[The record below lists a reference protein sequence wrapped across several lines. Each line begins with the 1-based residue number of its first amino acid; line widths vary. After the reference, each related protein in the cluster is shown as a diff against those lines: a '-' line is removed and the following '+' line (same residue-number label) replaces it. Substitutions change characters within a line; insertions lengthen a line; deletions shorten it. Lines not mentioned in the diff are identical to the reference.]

1 MQKRKSFLMKIFV
14 LLTVVFCTFALAF
27 GMVGCAAEPV
37 TIKSAALNANGE
49 IVLTYTDG
57 NTITVA
63 GSVKGETGAT
73 GAPGADAGTLKD
85 GCAHDFASHVVRYA
99 NCAQEGISVE
109 VCTKCNG
116 YKTVATPKNPAVHGT
131 YTTVIDANNF
141 VKVELTSY
149 ETPAGPDNKP
159 ATCFEDGYS
168 HTVCEKCGETM
179 TDAVLPKLDHKHP
192 NGSDA
197 YKLVTGAKE
206 NGNICMDGSYTAY
219 VCELCFDVDEEGTH
233 GAKPTYT
240 PAGEHHTAD
249 ETWALAAM
257 PTETSEG
264 KITGICT
271 LCDEEAEIVLPVLS
285 DATAYDKNIPTCVQ
299 AATATTELKKVYT
312 LNAAW
317 VAKYGWEGE
326 FKFDYIITHRIVDA
340 AGEDRFFEEGQSYVY
355 ATIADLFD
363 AGQITWSEGKQA
375 DCENERSAIVHD
387 CADCGHDVVIKSFGT
402 HVWENIVDEEGK
414 LIVVAPTCTEKGYY
428 EKECKVC
435 GIKEKVENA
444 NATDHTYVKEGDAIP
459 GANNTVTITAKCKDC
474 GDVIT
479 VTGIKN
485 DALSSDATCTAAS
498 KTVYDYTLNNQ
509 PAQITINGEGPV
521 DHKSALGLEIKE
533 GELYSYEAI
542 EAYLADVTWSAGNP
556 GDCSTEKYAYITCTM
571 CTEDIVFAAQG
582 PHNLQN
588 VVDEE
593 GKTIHHDATC
603 VEKGYYEK
611 KCTACDEIV
620 KIYDQEALDHSYK
633 LEGEPVA
640 IAGGKV
646 KLTAKCERCGN
657 TITIEGVKNAAESK
671 AATCVEVSKTVYD
684 YVLNSVPA
692 KLTIE
697 GDETVE
703 HITAA
708 GLKIWEGEE
717 KEYDDIVNY
726 ISEITWSEGKAG
738 DCSTSRYAYIHC
750 ETCNKD
756 VVFKSKG
763 THNWVDVKDE
773 AGTVI
778 VHLPTCT
785 EAGYYEKKCSACGEV
800 KKVETADALDHYWK
814 KVGEEPAEAGKLT
827 IHVECERC
835 QITDTV
841 VGTKNEA
848 LSTAATCTAP
858 AKVVYDYTLNGV
870 PATIAVIEGE
880 PLAHQYYDKTLT
892 WDVEVV
898 RASGT
903 VVYTC
908 TGKICKVCGAL
919 LVQTME
925 LKNN

>member
-27 GMVGCAAEPV
+27 GMVGCAAEAV

-49 IVLTYTDG
+49 IVLTYSDG
-57 NTITVA
+57 KTITVA

-99 NCAQEGISVE
+99 NCAQEGINVE

-116 YKTVATPKNPAVHGT
+116 YKTVKTEKNPVVHGT
-131 YTTVIDANNF
+131 YTTVIDAQGY

-149 ETPAGPDNKP
+149 ETPAGPENKE

-168 HTVCEKCGETM
+168 HTVCEKCGVTM
-179 TDAVLPKLDHKHP
+179 TDEVLPKLDHKFAD
-192 NGSDA
+192 GTDA
-197 YKLVTGAKE
+197 YKLRTGARE

-219 VCELCFDVDEEGTH
+219 VCQICFDVDEEGLH
-233 GAKPTYT
+233 GAKPTYA
-240 PAGEHHTAD
+240 PAREHHTAD
-249 ETWALAAM
+249 ATWALAVM

-271 LCDEEAEIVLPVLS
+271 LCDEEAEIVLPMLS

-340 AGEDRFFEEGQSYVY
+340 TGANRFFEEGQSYVY
-355 ATIADLFD
+355 APIADLFD
-363 AGQITWSEGKQA
+363 ANQIAWSEGKAA
-375 DCENERSAIVHD
+375 DCENERNAIVKN
-387 CADCGHDVVIKSFGT
+387 CADCAHDVVIKAFGT
-402 HVWENIVDEEGK
+402 HVWENVVDEEGK
-414 LIVVAPTCTEKGYY
+414 LIVVEPTCTEDGYY
-428 EKECKVC
+428 EKECAVC
-435 GIKEKVENA
+435 GISEEVKNA
-444 NATDHTYVKEGDAIP
+444 DATGHTYVMVGEAIP
-459 GANNTVTITAKCKDC
+459 GANNTVTITAECEDC

-479 VTGIKN
+479 VTGTKN
-485 DALSSDATCTAAS
+485 NALSTDATCAAAA
-498 KTVYDYTLNNQ
+498 KTVYDYTLNGKA
-509 PAQITINGEGPV
+509 AQITIMGEGAIA
-521 DHKSALGLEIKE
+521 HKSALGLEIEE
-533 GELYSYEAI
+533 GVKYSYEYI
-542 EAYLADVTWSAGNP
+542 IDKLADVTWSAGNP

-571 CTEDIVFAAQG
+571 CKEDIVFIAQG

-593 GKTIHHDATC
+593 GKTIQHAATC
-603 VEKGYYEK
+603 VEKGYYEQ
-611 KCTACDEIV
+611 KCAACGEVV
-620 KIYDQEALDHSYK
+620 KIENQEALGHSYK
-633 LEGEPVA
+633 LDGEPEA
-640 IAGGKV
+640 LAGGKV

-657 TITIEGVKNAAESK
+657 TITIEGVKNAALSTE
-671 AATCVEVSKTVYD
+671 ATCVEVSKTVYD
-684 YVLNSVPA
+684 YVLNGKA
-692 KLTIE
+692 AQLTIE

-703 HITAA
+703 HITAG

-717 KEYDDIVNY
+717 KEYEDIENNLA
-726 ISEITWSEGKAG
+726 EITWSEGKMG
-738 DCSTSRYAYIHC
+738 DCSTYRYAYIDC
-750 ETCNKD
+750 ATCNKD
-756 VVFKSKG
+756 VVFKARG
-763 THNWVDVKDE
+763 THNYTDVVDEEGK
-773 AGTVI
+773 TI

-785 EAGYYEKKCSACGEV
+785 EEGYYERKCTACEEV
-800 KKVETADALDHYWK
+800 KQVKTADALGHYWK

-827 IHVECERC
+827 IHIECERC

-870 PATIAVIEGE
+870 AATIAVIEGE
-880 PLAHQYYDKTLT
+880 PLAHQYYEKTLT
-892 WDVEVV
+892 WEVEVT
-898 RASGT
+898 RANGVET
-903 VVYTC
+903 YIC
-908 TGKICKVCGAL
+908 TGKICKACGAL
-919 LVQTME
+919 LVQSME